1 MRDKPDEIR
10 RGRIIHRHRK
20 LSKGIQMLRLER
32 EMKPI
37 LDRWRAAMKQNPRE
51 WK

>member
-1 MRDKPDEIR
+1 MKQRDDEIR
-10 RGRIIHRHRK
+10 RGKIIHRHRK

-37 LDRWRAAMKQNPRE
+37 LDCWREAVKQNPKE

>member
-10 RGRIIHRHRK
+10 RGKIIHRHK
-20 LSKGIQMLRLER
+20 APSKGLQMLRLER
-32 EMKPI
+32 EIKPI
-37 LDRWRAAMKQNPRE
+37 LDRWRAAVKQNPKE